1 MQKPD
6 ESGKTESRTW
16 RWRCWHQL
24 HCFGRFL
31 QRAWTRRCA
40 QAEALAS
47 PNCALA
53 ALELGSND
61 VCAAGVGALAARD
74 ATISRLGLC

>member
-1 MQKPD
+1 MR
-6 ESGKTESRTW
+6 G
-16 RWRCWHQL
+16 
-24 HCFGRFL
+24 
-31 QRAWTRRCA
+31 AA